1 MRNRVG
7 KTQTKGNAWKKEKIP
22 SFFPSLPPFFFLF
35 SRKLPSTRK
44 KNTKVESL
52 RGRPFSRKKSLRQC
66 RTCRW
71 RTLPRRRVPSKFS
84 RGCRFLNIATFVFVS
99 NARIL
104 FPKKQGL
111 FPTFLSLSLLF
122 SIELQVGQN
131 VVSKKEETFLA
142 SVFDTDVTA
151 LRSQAHILTVTE
163 FSAVLDLR
171 RL

>member
-22 SFFPSLPPFFFLF
+22 SFFPSLPPLFFLF

-84 RGCRFLNIATFVFVS
+84 RGCRFLNIATLVS
-99 NARIL
+99 FRMLEYYSPRNKVYFLR
-104 FPKKQGL
+104 FS
-111 FPTFLSLSLLF
+111 LSLS
-122 SIELQVGQN
+122 SIFYRITTR
-131 VVSKKEETFLA
+131 SKCCLKEGRNI
-142 SVFDTDVTA
+142 SRICV
-151 LRSQAHILTVTE
+151 
-163 FSAVLDLR
+163 
-171 RL
+171 

>member
-22 SFFPSLPPFFFLF
+22 SFFPSLPPLFFLF

-84 RGCRFLNIATFVFVS
+84 RGYRFLNIATLVS
-99 NARIL
+99 FRMLEYYSPRNKVYFLR
-104 FPKKQGL
+104 FS
-111 FPTFLSLSLLF
+111 LSLS
-122 SIELQVGQN
+122 SIFYRITTR
-131 VVSKKEETFLA
+131 SKCCLKEGRNI
-142 SVFDTDVTA
+142 SRICV
-151 LRSQAHILTVTE
+151 
-163 FSAVLDLR
+163 
-171 RL
+171 

>member
-22 SFFPSLPPFFFLF
+22 SFFPSLPPLFFLF

-84 RGCRFLNIATFVFVS
+84 RGCRFLNIATLVS
-99 NARIL
+99 FRMLEYYSPRNKVYFLR
-104 FPKKQGL
+104 FS
-111 FPTFLSLSLLF
+111 LSLS
-122 SIELQVGQN
+122 SIFYRITSR
-131 VVSKKEETFLA
+131 SKCCLKEGRNI
-142 SVFDTDVTA
+142 SRICV
-151 LRSQAHILTVTE
+151 
-163 FSAVLDLR
+163 
-171 RL
+171 

>member
-22 SFFPSLPPFFFLF
+22 SFFPSPPLLFFLF

-84 RGCRFLNIATFVFVS
+84 RGCRFLNIATLVS
-99 NARIL
+99 FRMLEYYSPRNKVYFLR
-104 FPKKQGL
+104 FS
-111 FPTFLSLSLLF
+111 LSLS
-122 SIELQVGQN
+122 SIFYRITSR
-131 VVSKKEETFLA
+131 SKCCLKEGRNI
-142 SVFDTDVTA
+142 SRICV
-151 LRSQAHILTVTE
+151 
-163 FSAVLDLR
+163 
-171 RL
+171 